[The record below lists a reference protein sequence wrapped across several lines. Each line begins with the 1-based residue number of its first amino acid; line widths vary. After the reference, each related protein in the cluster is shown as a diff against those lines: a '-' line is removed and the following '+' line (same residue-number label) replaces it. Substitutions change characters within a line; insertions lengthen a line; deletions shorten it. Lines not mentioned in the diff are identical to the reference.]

1 MSVRLSH
8 IANQV
13 VYHVFDLKFLNQA
26 PLYNKNIILLD
37 SDTYVLFL
45 FNLILRMNNKL
56 PLFITLI
63 NDDIINKKHC
73 MQMYGHTMLSN

>member
-13 VYHVFDLKFLNQA
+13 VFHVFDLKFLNQA
-26 PLYNKNIILLD
+26 PFYNKNIILLD
-37 SDTYVLFL
+37 SGTYILFL

-63 NDDIINKKHC
+63 NNEIINKKHC